1 MNVKIL
7 EAIGKFVDSNYL
19 TNYTIEG
26 YYGFAYLKLITNEGE
41 VVWHYYLNSEGEVKC
56 EIEK

>member
-7 EAIGKFVDSNYL
+7 EVIGKFVDSNYL

-41 VVWHYYLNSEGEVKC
+41 VVWEYYLDNEGEVQCRIK
-56 EIEK
+56 